1 VEAKAPSVLAGK
13 YNKFILWGLS
23 ILVAVG
29 IIIFSISSYKSD
41 VTVVKS
47 QVAEPIQPAPE
58 TKPVETTAVT
68 AEAKDK
74 SANQVNPVS
83 KPEEKDLQSKAASQ
97 TYPSI
102 QKSDVASTQRG
113 ETGQETIGQQPA
125 TGETYRLTIEA
136 KELTWIRM
144 TAGQNSPQEMLL
156 RPGERIEQSAPN
168 FIIHIGNAGGIAV
181 DFQGKTLGTLGR
193 HGQVIHLKLP

>member
-1 VEAKAPSVLAGK
+1 
-13 YNKFILWGLS
+13 
-23 ILVAVG
+23 
-29 IIIFSISSYKSD
+29 
-41 VTVVKS
+41 
-47 QVAEPIQPAPE
+47 
-58 TKPVETTAVT
+58 
-68 AEAKDK
+68 
-74 SANQVNPVS
+74 
-83 KPEEKDLQSKAASQ
+83 
-97 TYPSI
+97 
-102 QKSDVASTQRG
+102 VASTQRG